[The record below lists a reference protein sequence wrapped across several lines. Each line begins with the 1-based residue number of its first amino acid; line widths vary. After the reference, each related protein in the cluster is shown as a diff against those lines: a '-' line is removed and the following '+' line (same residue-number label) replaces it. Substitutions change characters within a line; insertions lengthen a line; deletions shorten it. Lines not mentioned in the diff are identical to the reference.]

1 MSLRGW
7 RKLNF
12 SKVKGSKKFKYIIP
26 ILPKG
31 HVDDSWH
38 TSGVHIDIPKW
49 CHANL
54 EPDSWMFIEY
64 IGIYD
69 TDGNFY
75 TALSGT
81 RTTRI
86 HCAFF
91 FGTNNEQDATLFSLL
106 WCQNNS

>member
-1 MSLRGW
+1 MALRGW

-12 SKVKGSKKFKYIIP
+12 SKVRGSKKFKYIIP
-26 ILPKG
+26 IVPKG
-31 HVDDSWH
+31 YVDDTWH
-38 TSGVHIDIPKW
+38 ESGVHIDIPLW
-49 CHANL
+49 CNANL

-75 TALSGT
+75 TSIGA

-91 FGTNNEQDATLFSLL
+91 FGTNNDHDATLFSLL

>member
-1 MSLRGW
+1 MALRGW

-12 SKVKGSKKFKYIIP
+12 SKVRGSKKFKYIIP
-26 ILPKG
+26 IVPRG
-31 HVDDSWH
+31 YVDDSWH
-38 TSGVHIDIPKW
+38 ESGVHIYIPLW
-49 CHANL
+49 CNAKL

-75 TALSGT
+75 TSIGA

-91 FGTNNEQDATLFSLL
+91 FGTNNDHDATLFSLL